1 MSTVMNPTSKTM
13 KTAMKIRILLV
24 SALIAASSFA
34 SSNQASAQEVQ
45 VTGPL
50 ANQPAVR
57 NMRLYRAGRFQLEPN
72 FSFGL
77 QSEFTRPLIA
87 GLHLGYYFT
96 DWLGIG
102 VWGGYTVANLD
113 TGLTSEIEEGGIT
126 TPRNALSLPS
136 RSGFADQIATTS
148 WMAALQLE
156 FSPLR
161 GKLAIFEKLFVDT
174 DFYIFVGA
182 AVLGIEERSD
192 VTRNQCNNLDCFV
205 GTQTQRSNRVAVAA
219 TFGAGLSMYFNN
231 FIGLNFNWRGLPY
244 SSNSSGWDDSNSDD
258 GTDFGD
264 GQINSD
270 DRFFK
275 LHHLFTVGIVIY
287 LPTDPQ
293 ITE

>member
-1 MSTVMNPTSKTM
+1 M
-13 KTAMKIRILLV
+13 RLLLV
-24 SALIAASSFA
+24 ALTLAASTFTA
-34 SSNQASAQEVQ
+34 TQASAQEVQ

-77 QSEFTRPLIA
+77 QSEYSRPMVA

-102 VWGGYTVANLD
+102 LWGGYSVANLD
-113 TGLTSEIEEGGIT
+113 TGLTDEISAGGIT
-126 TPRNALSLPS
+126 TDRNRLSLPCS
-136 RSGFADQIATTS
+136 NQDASPECQAAGGGFSEQIGRIQ

-174 DFYIFVGA
+174 DLYLFVGA
-182 AVLGIEERSD
+182 AVIGLEERADVSNSD
-192 VTRNQCNNLDCFV
+192 CMGLGAACYAASQTARATRVT
-205 GTQTQRSNRVAVAA
+205 AAA
-219 TFGAGLSMYFNN
+219 TFGVGLSMYFND
-231 FIGLNFNWRGLPY
+231 FIGLNLNWRGMPF
-244 SSNSSGWDDSNSDD
+244 SWNANGWDDASTAD

-270 DRFFK
+270 DRFFR
-275 LHHLFTVGIVIY
+275 LNHLFTVGIVVY
-287 LPTDPQ
+287 LPTSPE
-293 ITE
+293 ITD

>member
-1 MSTVMNPTSKTM
+1 M
-13 KTAMKIRILLV
+13 RILSMRLLLV
-24 SALIAASSFA
+24 ALTFAAVNTFTA
-34 SSNQASAQEVQ
+34 TQASAQEVQ

-77 QSEFTRPLIA
+77 QSEYSRPMVA

-102 VWGGYTVANLD
+102 LWGGYSVASLETNLTD
-113 TGLTSEIEEGGIT
+113 EISGGGIT
-126 TPRNALSLPS
+126 TDRNRLSLPN
-136 RSGFADQIATTS
+136 RADFSQQIGAIQ

-174 DFYIFVGA
+174 DLYLFIGA
-182 AVLGIEERSD
+182 AVIGLEERADTSNAACSNPMGGQNVGCYNAAQTARASR
-192 VTRNQCNNLDCFV
+192 VT
-205 GTQTQRSNRVAVAA
+205 AAA
-219 TFGAGLSMYFNN
+219 TFGVGLSMYFND
-231 FIGLNFNWRGLPY
+231 FIGLNLNWRGMPF
-244 SSNSSGWDDSNSDD
+244 SWNASGFDDANSLE

-264 GQINSD
+264 GAINSD
-270 DRFFK
+270 DRFFR
-275 LHHLFTVGIVIY
+275 LNHLFTVGIVIY
-287 LPTDPQ
+287 LPTSPE
-293 ITE
+293 ITD

>member
-1 MSTVMNPTSKTM
+1 MRFLSM
-13 KTAMKIRILLV
+13 RLLLV
-24 SALIAASSFA
+24 ALTLVAVNTFTA
-34 SSNQASAQEVQ
+34 NQASAQEVQ

-77 QSEFTRPLIA
+77 QSEYSRPMVA

-102 VWGGYTVANLD
+102 LWGGYSVASLD
-113 TGLTSEIEEGGIT
+113 TGLTDEISGGGIT
-126 TPRNALSLPS
+126 TDRNRLSLPN
-136 RSGFADQIATTS
+136 RDGFSEQIGRIQ

-174 DFYIFVGA
+174 DLYLFVGA
-182 AVLGIEERSD
+182 AVIGLEERGDTSNAANTTGACMGAGSVACYNASQVARASR
-192 VTRNQCNNLDCFV
+192 VT
-205 GTQTQRSNRVAVAA
+205 AAA
-219 TFGAGLSMYFNN
+219 TFGVGLSMYFND
-231 FIGLNFNWRGLPY
+231 FIGLNLNWRGMPF
-244 SSNSSGWDDSNSDD
+244 SWNASGWDDSSSMD

-264 GQINSD
+264 GVINSD
-270 DRFFK
+270 DRFFR
-275 LHHLFTVGIVIY
+275 LNHLFTVGIVVY
-287 LPTDPQ
+287 LPTAPE
-293 ITE
+293 ITD

>member
-1 MSTVMNPTSKTM
+1 MQSMRFQSM
-13 KTAMKIRILLV
+13 RLLLV
-24 SALIAASSFA
+24 ALTFAAVNTFTA
-34 SSNQASAQEVQ
+34 TQASAQEVQ

-77 QSEFTRPLIA
+77 QSEYSRPMVA

-102 VWGGYTVANLD
+102 LWGGYSVASLD
-113 TGLTSEIEEGGIT
+113 TGLTDEIVDGGIT
-126 TPRNALSLPS
+126 TDRNRLSLPN
-136 RSGFADQIATTS
+136 RADFSEQIGRIQ

-174 DFYIFVGA
+174 DLYLFVGA
-182 AVLGIEERSD
+182 AVIGLEERADTSNAACTD
-192 VTRNQCNNLDCFV
+192 ATTGIQNAGCYGAAQVARASRVT
-205 GTQTQRSNRVAVAA
+205 AAA
-219 TFGAGLSMYFNN
+219 TFGVGLSMYFND
-231 FIGLNFNWRGLPY
+231 FIGLNLNWRGMPF
-244 SSNSSGWDDSNSDD
+244 SWNASGWDDSNSGD

-264 GQINSD
+264 GSINSD
-270 DRFFK
+270 DRFFR
-275 LHHLFTVGIVIY
+275 LNHLFTVGIVIY
-287 LPTDPQ
+287 LPTAPE
-293 ITE
+293 ITD

>member
-1 MSTVMNPTSKTM
+1 M
-13 KTAMKIRILLV
+13 KMRFLLV
-24 SALIAASSFA
+24 ALTLAAVNTFTA
-34 SSNQASAQEVQ
+34 NHTSAQEVQ

-77 QSEFTRPLIA
+77 QSEYSRPMVA

-102 VWGGYTVANLD
+102 AWGGFSVANLD
-113 TGLTSEIEEGGIT
+113 TGLTDEITAGGVT
-126 TPRNALSLPS
+126 TDRNRLSLPN
-136 RSGFADQIATTS
+136 RANFTEQVGRIE

-174 DFYIFVGA
+174 DLYIFVGA
-182 AVLGIEERSD
+182 AVIGLEERSD
-192 VTRNQCNNLDCFV
+192 TSNAACMAGGPACFDASQLARSSRVT
-205 GTQTQRSNRVAVAA
+205 AAA
-219 TFGAGLSMYFNN
+219 TFGVGLSMYFNN
-231 FIGLNFNWRGLPY
+231 FVGLNLNWRGMPF
-244 SSNSSGWDDSNSDD
+244 SWNANGWDDSDSSD

-270 DRFFK
+270 DRFFR
-275 LHHLFTVGIVIY
+275 LNHLFTIGIVIY
-287 LPTDPQ
+287 LPTAPE
-293 ITE
+293 ITD

>member
-1 MSTVMNPTSKTM
+1 MRFLSK
-13 KTAMKIRILLV
+13 RLLLV
-24 SALIAASSFA
+24 ALTLAAMNSFTA
-34 SSNQASAQEVQ
+34 NQASAQEVQ

-77 QSEFTRPLIA
+77 QSEYSRPMVA

-102 VWGGYTVANLD
+102 LWGGYSVANLD
-113 TGLTSEIEEGGIT
+113 TGLTDEIVDGGIT
-126 TPRNALSLPS
+126 TDRNRLSLPN
-136 RSGFADQIATTS
+136 RNGFSEQIGRIQ

-174 DFYIFVGA
+174 DLYLFVGA
-182 AVLGIEERSD
+182 AVIGLEERADTSNSANTMGACTGAASIGCYNASQVARASR
-192 VTRNQCNNLDCFV
+192 VT
-205 GTQTQRSNRVAVAA
+205 AAA
-219 TFGAGLSMYFNN
+219 TFGVGLSMYFND
-231 FIGLNFNWRGLPY
+231 FIGLNLNWRGMPF
-244 SSNSSGWDDSNSDD
+244 SWNASGWDDADSGD

-264 GQINSD
+264 GDINSD
-270 DRFFK
+270 DRFFR
-275 LHHLFTVGIVIY
+275 LNHLFTVGIVVY
-287 LPTDPQ
+287 LPTSPE
-293 ITE
+293 ITD

>member
-1 MSTVMNPTSKTM
+1 M
-13 KTAMKIRILLV
+13 KMRILLV
-24 SALIAASSFA
+24 ALTLAAVNTFTA
-34 SSNQASAQEVQ
+34 NQASAQEVQ

-77 QSEFTRPLIA
+77 QSEYSRPMVA

-102 VWGGYTVANLD
+102 AWGGYSVANLD
-113 TGLTSEIEEGGIT
+113 TGLTDEITDGGIT
-126 TPRNALSLPS
+126 TDRNRLSLPNRANFS
-136 RSGFADQIATTS
+136 EQVGRIQ

-174 DFYIFVGA
+174 DLYIFVGA
-182 AVLGIEERSD
+182 AVIGLEERSD
-192 VTRNQCNNLDCFV
+192 VSNADCMAV
-205 GTQTQRSNRVAVAA
+205 GESCFNASQVARTSRVTAAA
-219 TFGAGLSMYFNN
+219 TFGVGLSMYFND
-231 FIGLNFNWRGLPY
+231 FIGLNLNWRGMPF
-244 SSNSSGWDDSNSDD
+244 SWNASGWDDANTAD

-270 DRFFK
+270 DRFFR
-275 LHHLFTVGIVIY
+275 LNHLFTVGIVVY
-287 LPTDPQ
+287 LPTSPE
-293 ITE
+293 ITD